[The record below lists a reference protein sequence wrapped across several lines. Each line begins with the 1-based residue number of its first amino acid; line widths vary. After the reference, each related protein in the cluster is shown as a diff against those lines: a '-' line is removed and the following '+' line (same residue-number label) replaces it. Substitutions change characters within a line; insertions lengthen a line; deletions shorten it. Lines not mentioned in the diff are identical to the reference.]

1 MNLNSLLL
9 YTCTDPVTY
18 WQCLLIAS
26 TRKSVGSE
34 AIRMFK
40 CSWHIRTKASIL
52 PTYKRVAPE
61 FNESSFYLSGEVGSV
76 DITAVITTTTTTAI

>member
-1 MNLNSLLL
+1 
-9 YTCTDPVTY
+9 
-18 WQCLLIAS
+18 
-26 TRKSVGSE
+26 
-34 AIRMFK
+34 MFK

-76 DITAVITTTTTTAI
+76 DITAVTTTTTTAHLRIYYALYHNQNRIIEITKTEWTIRSAE